1 MLKRKFVALL
11 RFVPK
16 LLAVVAGITL
26 IFDIA
31 CLILGNMGY
40 WVNVTNSMPV
50 GVYREESGDIKKD
63 NYVLLCKDDY
73 ELNRAKNDDYLC
85 KDGHMPL
92 LKRVVAVKNDVVTVS
107 NEGVYVNYTKLEN
120 SERIV
125 NSWLNEKNLLDYTLK
140 DKEFLVMGR
149 SPYSW
154 DSRYFGIVRRDEFI
168 SKVVPVFLVF
178 SKYEDLHFNY

>member
-50 GVYREESGDIKKD
+50 GVYREESGDIKKE

-85 KDGHMPL
+85 KDGHQPL

-107 NEGVYVNYTKLEN
+107 NEGVYVNYTKLQN

-140 DKEFLVMGR
+140 DKEFLVMGI

-154 DSRYFGIVRRDEFI
+154 DSRYFGIVRRDEFV

>member
-1 MLKRKFVALL
+1 MLKRKLVALL

-16 LLAVVAGITL
+16 LLAFVAVITL
-26 IFDIA
+26 IFDIT
-31 CLILGNMGY
+31 CLVLGNMGY
-40 WVNVTNSMPV
+40 WVNITNSMPV
-50 GVYREESGDIKKD
+50 GVYREESGDIEKD

-73 ELNRAKNDDYLC
+73 ELKRAKNDDYLC
-85 KDGHMPL
+85 KDGHQPL
-92 LKRVVAVKNDVVTVS
+92 LKKVVAVKDDVVTVS